1 MHDSNLGSF
10 IVAYQTSML
19 PNVNYN
25 EIETEDSLFP
35 LIDLEYGILES
46 CIEFLE
52 VIKPILQDENL
63 MPMPES
69 LVAHLCAYLG
79 AVMTTVYTV
88 HSTVKLEPL
97 VIKLIQQQA
106 KTAYPH
112 FAQYGDQKIPWG
124 STIIR

>member
-1 MHDSNLGSF
+1 MHDPNLDSF

-52 VIKPILQDENL
+52 VIKPVLQDEKL

-79 AVMTTVYTV
+79 AVMTVHTV
-88 HSTVKLEPL
+88 HSAVKLEPL

-106 KTAYPH
+106 KIAYQH
-112 FAQYGDQKIPWG
+112 FAQYGEQKIPWG